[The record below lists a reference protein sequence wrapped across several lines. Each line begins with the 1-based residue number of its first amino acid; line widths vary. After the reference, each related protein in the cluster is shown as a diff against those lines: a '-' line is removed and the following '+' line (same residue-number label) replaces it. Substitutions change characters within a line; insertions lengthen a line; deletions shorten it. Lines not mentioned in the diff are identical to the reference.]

1 MTKTLAENKNW
12 SKIFIKTIITSV
24 KKNIFNSILLVQR
37 FSPYNIIASIITS
50 HDICYFYLFFNENLL
65 ENVIKVFQNHMKQ
78 TWTQGVHFCRLGT
91 GFFIFLEALICHWL
105 LNVNLWLCFCWASI
119 HSLHVL
125 SWAGT
130 RSSVHC
136 RILHTMCGSVKA
148 EVIYGR
154 EESAE
159 VKNHGKIGTWVS
171 VSPKIRT
178 CLPLSVISMSVYIQI
193 VCWIHLLFCH
203 LSLRGGGGGGLPF
216 LLEIFGML
224 FWMAKM
230 KWTVPPCLCSVPR
243 GPSLPWLAALGT
255 LSAGQ

>member
-1 MTKTLAENKNW
+1 MW
-12 SKIFIKTIITSV
+12 
-24 KKNIFNSILLVQR
+24 
-37 FSPYNIIASIITS
+37 
-50 HDICYFYLFFNENLL
+50 LF
-65 ENVIKVFQNHMKQ
+65 V
-78 TWTQGVHFCRLGT
+78 
-91 GFFIFLEALICHWL
+91 IFLEALICHWL
-105 LNVNLWLCFCWASI
+105 LNVNRCLCSCWASI

-130 RSSVHC
+130 QSSVHC

-148 EVIYGR
+148 GAICGR
-154 EESAE
+154 KESAE

-178 CLPLSVISMSVYIQI
+178 CLPLSVISMSVNIQI
-193 VCWIHLLFCH
+193 VCWIHLLFFH
-203 LSLRGGGGGGLPF
+203 LSLRGGGSLSQRLSF
-216 LLEIFGML
+216 LLEIFGIL